1 MKLSV
6 IPLIIL
12 SLLQFGANCQTG
24 ESKIRKFSFG
34 VNFSPDYSYRSL
46 HSNNPDY
53 DFAMNQLNDWEVP
66 AFGFTTGFSV
76 RYLANEKFEFESG
89 IQFSDKTYN
98 FDVNKDDF
106 VTPNDG
112 LNQQDDPAI
121 PERSVTKNHFYYLGV
136 PVKLNYYFLQKRI
149 RMYVSAGVSADF
161 FLDDKSKSFMKFS
174 DGTEIH
180 ENFENDYDYNKI
192 SMTGLAGIGAETKF
206 SQRFGIRVE
215 PVFRYS
221 FTPVVDAPMKGY
233 LYSAGL
239 NFVLFYQ

>member
-1 MKLSV
+1 MKSSG
-6 IPLIIL
+6 IPLILFVFL
-12 SLLQFGANCQTG
+12 SFSVRSQT
-24 ESKIRKFSFG
+24 EEPKPKKFSFG

-46 HSNNPDY
+46 HSNNPDH
-53 DFAMNQLNDWEVP
+53 DFAVNQLNDWEVP
-66 AFGFTTGFSV
+66 AFGFTTGLSV
-76 RYLANEKFEFESG
+76 LYLANEKFEFESG

-106 VTPNDG
+106 VTPDNG
-112 LNQQDDPAI
+112 LYQPDDPAI
-121 PERSVTKNHFYYLGV
+121 PERAVTKNHFYYLGV
-136 PVKLNYYFLQKRI
+136 PIKLNYYFLQKQI

-174 DGTEIH
+174 DGSEIR
-180 ENFENDYDYNKI
+180 ETFENDYEYKKI

-221 FTPVVDAPMKGY
+221 FTPLLDGLMKMN

-239 NFVLFYQ
+239 NLVLFYQ

>member
-6 IPLIIL
+6 IPFIFFVLL
-12 SLLQFGANCQTG
+12 SFSVKSQTQ
-24 ESKIRKFSFG
+24 EPKPKKFSFG

-46 HSNNPDY
+46 HSNNPDN
-53 DFAMNQLNDWEVP
+53 DFVMNQLNDWEVP
-66 AFGFTTGFSV
+66 AFGFTTGLSV

-89 IQFSDKTYN
+89 LQFSDKTYN
-98 FDVNKDDF
+98 FDVSKDDWDLP
-106 VTPNDG
+106 VHE
-112 LNQQDDPAI
+112 DPAI
-121 PERSVTKNHFYYLGV
+121 PDRSVTRNHFYYLGV

-149 RMYVSAGVSADF
+149 RMYVSAGISADF

-174 DGTEIH
+174 DGSEIH
-180 ENFENDYDYNKI
+180 ENYENDYDYNKI
-192 SMTGLAGIGAETKF
+192 SLTGLAGFGAETKL

-221 FTPVVDAPMKGY
+221 FTPLVAAPMKGY

-239 NFVLFYQ
+239 NLVLFYR